1 MGNIIEMVT
10 GRGRGKKSKAQTTSP
25 VGTKFHFAVDYSL
38 IVKNKTVDTI
48 KCEVDALTE
57 EEASSVSREV
67 AEKKYEKE
75 ITEQSA
81 HVVYTGK
88 FSQTTIK
95 E

>member
-1 MGNIIEMVT
+1 MGKIIDLVT
-10 GRGRGKKSKAQTTSP
+10 GKGRSKNSKNQTTP
-25 VGTKFHFAVDYSL
+25 VGTKFHFAIDYSL

-57 EEASSVSREV
+57 EEAFSVSREL
-67 AEKKYEKE
+67 AEKKFEKE

-81 HVVYTGK
+81 HIVYTGK